1 MAEHRDCCAHQH
13 HAYASTVYW
22 ITSSRRASQG
32 NRSIA
37 IAPTYPT
44 RPPCFRERFVY
55 NWMAKGCMQFVH
67 LIESFEVIS
76 SLATLKRSDAEQRG
90 QLAWKTFSPAAAAP
104 PALLPVPAPPPAPLP
119 VGGGPLGGGGSTLN
133 LAAHAGHAKAVGTV
147 GTTTRS
153 WLVHEGHWTR
163 HVGGGGAA
171 GGARGSAEPRGAG
184 NLASSSSSDLPEAN
198 RRHQRPS
205 EVIGKSSEVIRGHQ
219 RPSEVI
225 GKSSSGLELVERL
238 THAPKLFEALKGQL
252 RGN

>member
-1 MAEHRDCCAHQH
+1 
-13 HAYASTVYW
+13 
-22 ITSSRRASQG
+22 
-32 NRSIA
+32 
-37 IAPTYPT
+37 
-44 RPPCFRERFVY
+44 
-55 NWMAKGCMQFVH
+55 MQFVH

-163 HVGGGGAA
+163 HVGGGGVA
-171 GGARGSAEPRGAG
+171 GGAGGSAEPRGAG

-219 RPSEVI
+219 RSSEAIRGHWKVI
-225 GKSSSGLELVERL
+225 KRPRARRATYSRAE
-238 THAPKLFEALKGQL
+238 TL
-252 RGN
+252 RGAPSVRWPQTPSGWPCSAESSPAATACE